1 MPTQTVRVLFDVS
14 ITCIWGPWEM
24 HDATDSPKH
33 DLAPV
38 FPKKLYVSH
47 SYPSEPRSS
56 TRSNLV
62 PPAAP
67 RRTQVWCLPQTAT
80 RSRPKVSHQIS
91 AGVRLDPSDAGQSPC
106 RSPLITFSTPGHP
119 PGTPPRTAT
128 LVDSR
133 RQWAQPTPPCPR
145 VHDAG
150 KVNYLSFSHGWFAAV
165 NVVRDRSE
173 PVQIS
178 LWSFGYRIKER
189 SY

>member
-1 MPTQTVRVLFDVS
+1 
-14 ITCIWGPWEM
+14 M

-67 RRTQVWCLPQTAT
+67 RRTQVWCLPQTAM

-91 AGVRLDPSDAGQSPC
+91 AGVRLDPSDAGQSPCRSPSVCRLDSSDAGQSPC

-133 RQWAQPTPPCPR
+133 RQ
-145 VHDAG
+145 
-150 KVNYLSFSHGWFAAV
+150 
-165 NVVRDRSE
+165 
-173 PVQIS
+173 
-178 LWSFGYRIKER
+178 
-189 SY
+189 